1 MAVLISVASGKGGVG
16 KSVISTNLGLLL
28 AKMGYRVVVAD
39 LDVGG
44 ADAHILL
51 GKLTPHL
58 TLTDFL
64 DKRIERLDEV
74 AQSVGFHPNLRLLAG
89 TGETLAS
96 ANMPYARKKRL
107 IRHFREIQADVIV
120 IDVGAGTS
128 HHALD
133 FFLMGDIHLA
143 VATPEPTS
151 ALDLYRFIKLAA
163 IRRVLAHFL
172 AHSPIADVLSNRDFA
187 TMEEVMAVAGAADE
201 EGRRV
206 ADSTLQSFRPK
217 LVVNRATGGSQ
228 LNLFQLRRLLYHYV
242 GGDLSLLSSIPED
255 PAVPQA
261 VRKFLPVVEADPASP
276 AARGLGRLA
285 GSVVRLM
292 QGHTPEP
299 LVEVASS
306 GVPAKPGRTAG
317 WFLNRLWKGGRV
329 EG

>member
-1 MAVLISVASGKGGVG
+1 MAVLVSVASGKGGVG

-51 GKLTPHL
+51 GKLTPPL

-64 DKRIERLDEV
+64 NKRIEHLDE
-74 AQSVGFHPNLRLLAG
+74 AALSVGFHPNLRLIAG
-89 TGETLAS
+89 TGETMAT

-107 IRHFREIQADVIV
+107 IKHFREIQADVIV

-133 FFLMGDIHLA
+133 FFLMADIHLA

-172 AHSPIADVLSNRDFA
+172 THSPIADVLSNRDFA
-187 TMEEVMAVAGAADE
+187 TMEELMTVAGAADE
-201 EGRRV
+201 EGRRA
-206 ADSTLQSFRPK
+206 ADSALRSFRPG
-217 LVVNRATGGSQ
+217 LVANRATGGSQ
-228 LNLFQLRRLLYHYV
+228 LNLFQLRRLLYQYV
-242 GGDLSLLSSIPED
+242 GGDLTLLSSIPED
-255 PAVPQA
+255 PAVPRA
-261 VRKFLPVVEADPASP
+261 VRRFLPVVEVDPASP
-276 AARGLGRLA
+276 ASRGLGRLA
-285 GSVVRLM
+285 GSVVRLIE
-292 QGHTPEP
+292 GHAPETLTECAVAGAP
-299 LVEVASS
+299 VE
-306 GVPAKPGRTAG
+306 PQRTAG
-317 WFLNRLWKGGRV
+317 WFLKRLWRGD
-329 EG
+329 